1 MCLDTGCGHCGCSS
15 KGQGGTD
22 RYSNFCCCCCCCV
35 QVWRGEHYACTHS
48 EYLQVKRQLM
58 AEMHGGPAAAAAAA
72 AAGGDGEASGP
83 RSWAELSSEE
93 QGKLLK
99 ERLKKYT
106 QKVRAGPQSSH
117 SGAARFMPGRSLQTH
132 LYARVWWFTARGQQ
146 SVADAC
152 WGVCLLSLPVCPAGV
167 QACAGQ
173 ACGGEAHGRHLPA

>member
-1 MCLDTGCGHCGCSS
+1 M
-15 KGQGGTD
+15 
-22 RYSNFCCCCCCCV
+22 

-72 AAGGDGEASGP
+72 AAGGDGEGSGP

-106 QKVRAGPQSSH
+106 QKVWGPQSQSR
-117 SGAARFMPGRSLQTH
+117 AARCESGGP
-132 LYARVWWFTARGQQ
+132 AAA
-146 SVADAC
+146 SVYVCPDAQCVASSASQNAC
-152 WGVCLLSLPVCPAGV
+152 WGVCLLFAVCPAGV

-173 ACGGEAHGRHLPA
+173 ACGGEAHGGHLPA